1 MNNKV
6 TFSVFCILCWNLF
19 FSQDCKQFQEGIFKI
34 DVGYGNMSI
43 EKKGN
48 FQLEK
53 SEDFGALYL
62 QKIEPISEC
71 EYILKRYKVILLG
84 DLPQPDMNE
93 RIKVEIYKVAEI
105 SFFYHAQSLGTDLN
119 LDGKFVKVSDKIS
132 KEFEEILATEKLEKQ

>member
-1 MNNKV
+1 MKNLVFLSILLFLNN
-6 TFSVFCILCWNLF
+6 IY
-19 FSQDCKQFQEGIFKI
+19 SQDCKQFQEGIFKI